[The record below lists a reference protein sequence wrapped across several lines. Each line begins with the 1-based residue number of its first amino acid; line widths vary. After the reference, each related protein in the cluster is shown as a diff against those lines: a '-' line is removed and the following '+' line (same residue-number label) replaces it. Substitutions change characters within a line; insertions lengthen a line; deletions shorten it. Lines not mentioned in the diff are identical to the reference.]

1 MMVWD
6 KGLDFENAYSKIARH
21 MAKAKVP
28 GKCYDAILLI
38 QLRNGSRISE
48 AVRAFKQF
56 LTTKGLEL
64 EVPVS
69 KKRGKLE
76 QRLMIIP
83 QELQSIISPC
93 FDLKDVDEKVL
104 VNRVKFYC
112 VHTYNFNTHSLRYAF
127 ITYLLRLGVNPS
139 IIAKIT
145 KHSRLDFILTYTQE
159 KTAEEILKKLG

>member
-1 MMVWD
+1 MVWD
-6 KGLDFENAYSKIARH
+6 KGLDYESTYNKIARH
-21 MAKAKVP
+21 MVKVKVP
-28 GKCYDAILLI
+28 GKCYDAVLLI

-56 LTTKGLEL
+56 LAAKSLEL

-69 KKRGKLE
+69 KKRGKRE
-76 QRLMIIP
+76 TRLMIIP
-83 QELQSIISPC
+83 QELRSLTSPC
-93 FDLKDVDEKVL
+93 RDLKDVDEKVL

-112 VHTYNFNTHSLRYAF
+112 VHTYGFNTHSLRYAF
-127 ITYLLRLGVNPS
+127 ITFLLRQGVNPS

-159 KTAEEILKKLG
+159 KAAEEILKELG

>member
-1 MMVWD
+1 MVWD
-6 KGLDFENAYSKIARH
+6 KGLDFENAYSKILRH

-56 LTTKGLEL
+56 LATKSFEL
-64 EVPVS
+64 QVSVS
-69 KKRGKLE
+69 KKRGKRE
-76 QRLMIIP
+76 ERLMIIP
-83 QELQSIISPC
+83 RELQSIISAC

-104 VNRVKFYC
+104 VNRVKFHC

-127 ITYLLRLGVNPS
+127 ITYLLRLGVSPS
-139 IIAKIT
+139 IVAKIT

-159 KTAEEILKKLG
+159 KAAEEILKKLG